1 MTIDEAKQ
9 AFATMKKQ
17 GADDNTILGFLYNLF
32 QNDKIDVNQLGALV
46 NVLGYEL
53 TDDFKK
59 MSPEDQKT
67 KGYTID
73 ESVRKI
79 KDDDDDVMVVSFG
92 NDNIVCKQCKYGAIT
107 DPYNTFCAFYKV
119 KPHSVYCD
127 GQPCEHFEQFPFDDD
142 DDDYSDKIDE
152 INKAF
157 DEMRAQGADD
167 NAILG
172 TLYSMFQDGKINIR
186 QLGGMV
192 NMLGYELTDEF
203 KNMSPEDQKTKGY
216 EIDNFEKEH
225 KIKGCLLG
233 GAVGDALGYP
243 VEFTSYRNIVSKY
256 GKNGIE
262 NFELHNGVALISDD
276 TQMTIFT
283 AEGLINGYSNKD
295 LSIKYIYRAYLD
307 WLKTQG
313 YEVRCPESEDNYCMK
328 LSDEEELNHRRAPGN
343 TCLSALLSAKMGTV
357 KTPINTSK
365 GCGGVMRVAPI
376 GLFLEKFDNN
386 LDRVTMFAAEAAAIT
401 HGHELGYIPAAA
413 FARIIALLYKG
424 ASIKYA
430 VDNTVE
436 AINRLFPNARHLTEF
451 NKIINL
457 AVDLASQNF
466 NDVEA
471 INKIGQGW
479 VGEEALAISIY
490 CSLKYPD
497 DFTKA
502 VCAAVNYDG
511 DSDSTGAITG
521 NIMGTLLGERAI
533 PEKYLENLE
542 LYELIRNEVSI
553 SIQNGCLSW
562 EYYKTY
568 DDKE

>member
-9 AFATMKKQ
+9 AFAMMKKQ
-17 GADDNTILGFLYNLF
+17 GADDKTILGFLYNLF

-53 TDDFKK
+53 ADDFKK

-67 KGYTID
+67 KGYKID
-73 ESVRKI
+73 ESVRRMPRFY
-79 KDDDDDVMVVSFG
+79 DDVMVVSFG
-92 NDNIVCKQCKYGAIT
+92 SKNLVCKQCKYGAIT

-119 KPHSVYCD
+119 KPNSIYCE
-127 GQPCEHFEQFPFDDD
+127 GKPCEHFEQFPF
-142 DDDYSDKIDE
+142 SKNNNSSKVDE
-152 INKAF
+152 VKKAF
-157 DEMRAQGADD
+157 EEMRAQGADD

-172 TLYSMFQDGKINIR
+172 TLYTMFQDDKIDINQLDALVNI
-186 QLGGMV
+186 
-192 NMLGYELTDEF
+192 LGYELTDEF
-203 KNMSPEDQKTKGY
+203 KNMSTEEQKINGW
-216 EIDNFEKEH
+216 EIDNSEKEN

-233 GAVGDALGYP
+233 GAIGDALGYP
-243 VEFTSYRNIVSKY
+243 IEFMSYRNIVSKY

-283 AEGLINGYSNKD
+283 AEGLINGYCNKD
-295 LSIKYIYRAYLD
+295 LSIKYVYWAYLD

-313 YEVRCPESEDNYCMK
+313 YKVRCPESENTYCMK

-343 TCLSALLSAKMGTV
+343 TCLSALLSGKMGTI
-357 KTPINTSK
+357 KTPINSSK

-413 FARIIALLYKG
+413 FARIIALLYRG
-424 ASIKYA
+424 QGIKYA

-436 AINRLFPNARHLTEF
+436 AINRLFSNARHLTEF

-457 AVDLASQNF
+457 AVELSSRNI

-479 VGEEALAISIY
+479 VGEEALAIAIY

-502 VCAAVNYDG
+502 VCAAVNHDG

-521 NIMGTLLGERAI
+521 NIMGTLLGESAI

-542 LYELIRNEVSI
+542 LYELIQDRICGSVGS
-553 SIQNGCLSW
+553 GH
-562 EYYKTY
+562 
-568 DDKE
+568 

>member
-9 AFATMKKQ
+9 AFAMMKKQ

-32 QNDKIDVNQLGALV
+32 QNDRIDVNQLGALV

-59 MSPEDQKT
+59 MSPEDQKI

-92 NDNIVCKQCKYGAIT
+92 SNNIVCKQCKYGAIT
-107 DPYNTFCAFYKV
+107 DPYNTFCAFYEV
-119 KPHSVYCD
+119 KPKSIYCE
-127 GQPCEHFEQFPFDDD
+127 GKPCEHFEQFPF
-142 DDDYSDKIDE
+142 SEGNNSNKTE
-152 INKAF
+152 EFKKAF

-167 NAILG
+167 DEILG
-172 TLYSMFQDGKINIR
+172 TLYRTFQDDKIDINQLDALVNI
-186 QLGGMV
+186 
-192 NMLGYELTDEF
+192 LGYELTDEF
-203 KNMSPEDQKTKGY
+203 KNMSTEEQKINGC
-216 EIDNFEKEH
+216 EIDNSEKKN

-233 GAVGDALGYP
+233 GAIGDALGYP
-243 VEFTSYRNIVSKY
+243 VEFTSYRDIVSKY

-283 AEGLINGYSNKD
+283 AEGLINGYCNKD
-295 LSIKYIYRAYLD
+295 LSIKYVYRVYLD

-313 YEVRCPESEDNYCMK
+313 YEVRYEEADNNKCMR

-343 TCLSALLSAKMGTV
+343 TCLSALLSGKMGTV

-386 LDRVTMFAAEAAAIT
+386 LDRVTTFAAEAAAIT

-413 FARIIALLYKG
+413 FARIIALLYRG
-424 ASIKYA
+424 QGIKYA
-430 VDNTVE
+430 VDNTVD
-436 AINRLFPNARHLTEF
+436 AINRLFSNARHLKEF

-457 AVDLASQNF
+457 AVDLSSKNI

-479 VGEEALAISIY
+479 VGEEALAIAVY

-502 VCAAVNYDG
+502 VCAAVNHDG

-521 NIMGTLLGERAI
+521 NIMGTLLGESAI

-542 LYELIRNEVSI
+542 LYELIQDVICGSVESGYWSYELR
-553 SIQNGCLSW
+553 Q
-562 EYYKTY
+562 
-568 DDKE
+568 

>member
-53 TDDFKK
+53 TD
-59 MSPEDQKT
+59 
-67 KGYTID
+67 
-73 ESVRKI
+73 
-79 KDDDDDVMVVSFG
+79 
-92 NDNIVCKQCKYGAIT
+92 
-107 DPYNTFCAFYKV
+107 
-119 KPHSVYCD
+119 
-127 GQPCEHFEQFPFDDD
+127 
-142 DDDYSDKIDE
+142 
-152 INKAF
+152 
-157 DEMRAQGADD
+157 
-167 NAILG
+167 
-172 TLYSMFQDGKINIR
+172 
-186 QLGGMV
+186 
-192 NMLGYELTDEF
+192 EF
-203 KNMSPEDQKTKGY
+203 KNMSPEDQKTKGC

-295 LSIKYIYRAYLD
+295 LSIKYIYWAYLD

-313 YEVRCPESEDNYCMK
+313 YEVRCPESENNYCMK

-343 TCLSALLSAKMGTV
+343 TCLSALSSGKMGTI

-413 FARIIALLYKG
+413 FARIIALLYRG
-424 ASIKYA
+424 QGIKYA
-430 VDNTVE
+430 VDNTVD
-436 AINRLFPNARHLTEF
+436 AINRLFPKARHLTEF

-457 AVDLASQNF
+457 AVELSSKNI

-479 VGEEALAISIY
+479 VGEEALAIAVY
-490 CSLKYPD
+490 CSLKYSD

-502 VCAAVNYDG
+502 VCSAVNHDG

-521 NIMGTLLGERAI
+521 NIMGTLLGESAI

-542 LYELIRNEVSI
+542 TYKLIRDKVSI
-553 SIQNGCLSW
+553 RLKDGAGRSTIYTCGL
-562 EYYKTY
+562 
-568 DDKE
+568 

>member
-9 AFATMKKQ
+9 AFAMMKKQ

-32 QNDKIDVNQLGALV
+32 QNDRIDVNQLGALV

-59 MSPEDQKT
+59 MSPEDQKI

-92 NDNIVCKQCKYGAIT
+92 SNNIVCKQCKYGAIT
-107 DPYNTFCAFYKV
+107 DPYNTFCAFYEV
-119 KPHSVYCD
+119 KPKSIYCE
-127 GQPCEHFEQFPFDDD
+127 GKPCEHFEQFPF
-142 DDDYSDKIDE
+142 SEGNNSNKTE
-152 INKAF
+152 EFKKAF

-167 NAILG
+167 DEILG
-172 TLYSMFQDGKINIR
+172 TLYRTFQDDKIDINQLDALVNI
-186 QLGGMV
+186 
-192 NMLGYELTDEF
+192 LGYELTDEF
-203 KNMSPEDQKTKGY
+203 KNMSTEEQKINGC
-216 EIDNFEKEH
+216 EIDNSEKKN

-233 GAVGDALGYP
+233 GAIGDALGYP
-243 VEFTSYRNIVSKY
+243 VEFTSYRDIVSKY

-283 AEGLINGYSNKD
+283 AEGLINGYCNKD
-295 LSIKYIYRAYLD
+295 LSIKYVYRVYLD

-313 YEVRCPESEDNYCMK
+313 YEVRYEEADNNKCMR

-343 TCLSALLSAKMGTV
+343 TCLSALLSGKMGTV

-386 LDRVTMFAAEAAAIT
+386 LDRVTTFAAEAAAIT

-413 FARIIALLYKG
+413 FARIIALLYRG
-424 ASIKYA
+424 QGIKYA
-430 VDNTVE
+430 VDNTVD
-436 AINRLFPNARHLTEF
+436 AINRLFSNARHLKEF

-457 AVDLASQNF
+457 AVDLSSKNI

-479 VGEEALAISIY
+479 VGEEALAIAVY

-502 VCAAVNYDG
+502 VCAAVNHDG

-521 NIMGTLLGERAI
+521 NIMGTLLGESAI
-533 PEKYLENLE
+533 SEKYLENLE
-542 LYELIRNEVSI
+542 LYELIQDVICGSVESGYWSYELR
-553 SIQNGCLSW
+553 Q
-562 EYYKTY
+562 
-568 DDKE
+568 

>member
-9 AFATMKKQ
+9 AFAMMKKQ

-32 QNDKIDVNQLGALV
+32 QNDRIDVNQLGALV

-67 KGYTID
+67 KGYTIN

-107 DPYNTFCAFYKV
+107 DPYNTFCAFYEV
-119 KPHSVYCD
+119 KPKSIYCE
-127 GQPCEHFEQFPFDDD
+127 GKPCEHFERFPFSEDNN
-142 DDDYSDKIDE
+142 SNKTE
-152 INKAF
+152 EFKKAF

-167 NAILG
+167 DEILG
-172 TLYSMFQDGKINIR
+172 TLYRMFQDDKIDINQLDALVNI
-186 QLGGMV
+186 
-192 NMLGYELTDEF
+192 LGYELTDEF
-203 KNMSPEDQKTKGY
+203 KNMSTEEQKINGW
-216 EIDNFEKEH
+216 EMSESGKES

-233 GAVGDALGYP
+233 GAIGDALGYP
-243 VEFTSYRNIVSKY
+243 VEFTSYRHIVSKY

-276 TQMTIFT
+276 TQMTLFT
-283 AEGLINGYSNKD
+283 AEGLINGYCNKD
-295 LSIKYIYRAYLD
+295 LSIKYVYWAYLD

-313 YEVRCPESEDNYCMK
+313 YEVRCPESENDHCMK

-343 TCLSALLSAKMGTV
+343 TCLSALLSGKMGTV

-376 GLFLEKFDNN
+376 GLFSEKFGNN
-386 LDRVTMFAAEAAAIT
+386 LDRVTTFAASAAAIT

-424 ASIKYA
+424 ANIKYA
-430 VDNTVE
+430 VNNAVE
-436 AINRLFPNARHLTEF
+436 AINRLFSNARHLTEF

-457 AVDLASQNF
+457 AVDLSSKNI
-466 NDVEA
+466 NDLEA

-479 VGEEALAISIY
+479 VGEEALAIAIY

-502 VCAAVNYDG
+502 VCAAVNHDG

-521 NIMGTLLGERAI
+521 NIMGTLLGESAI

-553 SIQNGCLSW
+553 GIKYGCFYR
-562 EYYKTY
+562 E
-568 DDKE
+568 

>member
-9 AFATMKKQ
+9 AFAMMKKQ
-17 GADDNTILGFLYNLF
+17 GADDKTILGFLYNLF

-53 TDDFKK
+53 ADDFKK

-67 KGYTID
+67 KGYKID
-73 ESVRKI
+73 ESVRRMPRFY
-79 KDDDDDVMVVSFG
+79 DDVMVVSFG
-92 NDNIVCKQCKYGAIT
+92 SKNLVCKQCKYGAIT

-119 KPHSVYCD
+119 KPNSIYCE
-127 GQPCEHFEQFPFDDD
+127 GKPCEHFEQFPF
-142 DDDYSDKIDE
+142 SKNNNSSKVDE
-152 INKAF
+152 VKKAF
-157 DEMRAQGADD
+157 EEMRAQGADD

-172 TLYSMFQDGKINIR
+172 TLYTMFQDDKIDINQLDALVNI
-186 QLGGMV
+186 
-192 NMLGYELTDEF
+192 LGYELTDEF
-203 KNMSPEDQKTKGY
+203 KNMSTEEQKINGW
-216 EIDNFEKEH
+216 EIDNSEKEN

-233 GAVGDALGYP
+233 GAIGDALGYP
-243 VEFTSYRNIVSKY
+243 IEFMSYRNIVSKY

-283 AEGLINGYSNKD
+283 AEGLINGYCNKD
-295 LSIKYIYRAYLD
+295 LSIKYVYWAYLD

-313 YEVRCPESEDNYCMK
+313 YKVRCPGSENTYCMK
-328 LSDEEELNHRRAPGN
+328 LSDEEELNHRRAPCN
-343 TCLSALLSAKMGTV
+343 TCLSALLSGKMGTI
-357 KTPINTSK
+357 KTPINSSK

-413 FARIIALLYKG
+413 FARIIALLYRG
-424 ASIKYA
+424 QGIKYA

-436 AINRLFPNARHLTEF
+436 AINRLFSNARHLTEF

-457 AVDLASQNF
+457 AVELSSRNI

-479 VGEEALAISIY
+479 VGEEALAIAIY

-502 VCAAVNYDG
+502 VCAAVNHDG

-521 NIMGTLLGERAI
+521 NIMGTLLGESAI

-542 LYELIRNEVSI
+542 LYELIQDRICGSVGS
-553 SIQNGCLSW
+553 GH
-562 EYYKTY
+562 
-568 DDKE
+568 

>member
-9 AFATMKKQ
+9 AFAMMKKQ

-32 QNDKIDVNQLGALV
+32 QNDRIDVNQLGALV
-46 NVLGYEL
+46 NVLEYEL

-59 MSPEDQKT
+59 MSPEDQKI

-79 KDDDDDVMVVSFG
+79 KDDDNDVMVVSFG

-107 DPYNTFCAFYKV
+107 DPYNTFCAFYEV
-119 KPHSVYCD
+119 KPKSIYCE
-127 GQPCEHFEQFPFDDD
+127 GKPCEHFEQFPFSEDNN
-142 DDDYSDKIDE
+142 SNKTE
-152 INKAF
+152 EFKKAF

-167 NAILG
+167 DEILG
-172 TLYSMFQDGKINIR
+172 TLYRMFQDDKIDINQLDALVNI
-186 QLGGMV
+186 
-192 NMLGYELTDEF
+192 LGYELTDEF
-203 KNMSPEDQKTKGY
+203 KNMSTEEQKINGW
-216 EIDNFEKEH
+216 EIDNSEKVN

-243 VEFTSYRNIVSKY
+243 VEFMSHRNIVSKY

-276 TQMTIFT
+276 TQMTLFT
-283 AEGLINGYSNKD
+283 AEGLINGYCNKD
-295 LSIKYIYRAYLD
+295 LSIKYVYWAYLD

-313 YEVRCPESEDNYCMK
+313 YEVRCPESENTYCMK
-328 LSDEEELNHRRAPGN
+328 LSDEEELNHRRTPGN
-343 TCLSALLSAKMGTV
+343 TCLSALLSGKMGTIE
-357 KTPINTSK
+357 TPINTSK

-386 LDRVTMFAAEAAAIT
+386 LDRVTTFAADAAAIT

-424 ASIKYA
+424 ANIKYA
-430 VDNTVE
+430 VNNAVE
-436 AINRLFPNARHLTEF
+436 AINRLFSNARHLTEF

-457 AVDLASQNF
+457 AVDLSSKNI
-466 NDVEA
+466 NDLEA

-479 VGEEALAISIY
+479 VGEEALAIAIY

-502 VCAAVNYDG
+502 VCAAVNHDG

-521 NIMGTLLGERAI
+521 NIMGTLLGESAI

-542 LYELIRNEVSI
+542 LYELIRDEVSI

-562 EYYKTY
+562 KYYNTY